1 MPVLPG
7 MSMQDFLN
15 SPEMRAFREAWH
27 HADLIQSA
35 EDDAWWDSLSMDER
49 AQAFRQI
56 CKLIYKADVKDKG
69 SYRYAMYDIFNIDY
83 GDGLNHYMH
92 LHNLISRGIDD
103 EQGAF
108 VEPADD
114 NSNDTSVQS

>member
-1 MPVLPG
+1 
-7 MSMQDFLN
+7 MQDFLN
-15 SPEMRAFREAWH
+15 SPELEAFRNAWH
-27 HADLIQSA
+27 CADLAQSA
-35 EDDAWWDSLSMDER
+35 EDQAWWDSLAMEER

-83 GDGLNHYMH
+83 GDGLKHYMQI
-92 LHNLISRGIDD
+92 HNLISQAVDD
-103 EQGAF
+103 EQVAT
-108 VEPADD
+108 VDAADD